1 MSGPQDTTFS
11 VVIPTCE
18 RPRQLASCI
27 RAVARLHYPRDA
39 FEVIVVD
46 DGGATPLAPVLD
58 EARGDLRLRLLRRS
72 NGGPS
77 AARNDGLAVAR
88 GRFIAFTDD
97 DCRPEPG
104 WLAAFERRLGDDPS
118 ALLGGHTANALVDD
132 PFASASQL
140 IVDLAVAY
148 YNRDPEDA
156 RFFPAS
162 NLALPRDGLAAL
174 GGFAVGFRTA
184 EDRDLC
190 DRWRALGR
198 RLRLEKDAVVL
209 HAHALDL
216 RSFLRQHL
224 GYGRGAWRFLRAHQ
238 RRAGGST
245 IDPGFYL
252 RTLAELPGRLAGQ
265 RQPAR
270 VAALLALWQ
279 LANAAGFGLE
289 AAGGAFGNR
298 RAV

>member
-1 MSGPQDTTFS
+1 MIGPDTTFS
-11 VVIPTCE
+11 VVIPTHD
-18 RPRQLASCI
+18 RPVQLAACLRSL
-27 RAVARLHYPRDA
+27 ARLRYPNEA

-46 DGGATPLAPVLD
+46 DGSVTPLGPVVD
-58 EARGDLRLRLLRRS
+58 EARGSLSLRVLRRP

-77 AARNDGLAVAR
+77 AARNAGLAVAR
-88 GRFIAFTDD
+88 GRFVAFTDD

-104 WLAAFERRLGDDPS
+104 WLAAFERRLGDDAA
-118 ALLGGHTANALVDD
+118 ALVGGRTVNALVDD
-132 PFASASQL
+132 PFASTSQL
-140 IVDLAVAY
+140 IVDLAVDH

-162 NLALPRDGLAAL
+162 NLAVARDGLAAL
-174 GGFAVGFRTA
+174 GGFAAELRTA

-198 RLRLEKDAVVL
+198 RLRLAPDAVVL

-216 RSFLRQHL
+216 RSFWRQHL

-238 RRAGGST
+238 RREGSST
-245 IDPGFYL
+245 IDAGFYL
-252 RTLAELPGRLAGQ
+252 RTLRELPGRLAGQ

-279 LANAAGFGLE
+279 LANTVGFGLE
-289 AAGGAFGNR
+289 AAREALGAGGA
-298 RAV
+298 A